1 MKNWPVG
8 KVIDPIQREIERD
21 TAIQTV
27 VSKAQRIAGPDIV
40 GKKAIKIG
48 LSWISSMMIA
58 RGFLLPRSTQHA
70 VDVIASVL
78 HDRDNIVSL
87 KTKDGKYKYIG
98 TYEYTV
104 EAN

>member
-87 KTKDGKYKYIG
+87 KAKDGKYKYIC
-98 TYEYTV
+98 TYEYVV